1 MFYYEVKNSQ
11 GEDLKGRVEA
21 EDQKSAAVK
30 LRDEGY
36 YITNLELEEE
46 KEGIGDFFKKFKTVG
61 LGDLA
66 VFCRQFAT
74 MINSG
79 LSLVRSLEILAQQ
92 TENPKLQEA
101 VLAVQDNVESGMSL
115 SKALKNQGDVFPKLF
130 ISMVEAGEAGG
141 LLGEVL
147 EEMADH
153 FESENDLK
161 QQVTSALAYP
171 VVIALVAIGVIAFL
185 VVGILP
191 TFVNMFADMDIT
203 LPLPTKI
210 LLTVSNFL
218 SGTGGLIVLGSAI
231 LAIFGLYRYYK
242 TESGKYRIDGFLL
255 KLPVIGD
262 LITKIAVARFTST
275 LAVLIESGVSI
286 IDSLDVV
293 SRVMTNKIISERVVQ
308 ARESI
313 SEGESIADPLAVDG
327 IFPQMVLQMIRVGEE
342 TGALAEMLEKV
353 TYFYD
358 REVEHK
364 IESAVS
370 LIEPAMIVVLGLVV
384 GGIVISIMLPMFDMI
399 SGI

>member
-1 MFYYEVKNSQ
+1 MKNSQ

-130 ISMVEAGEAGG
+130 ISMVEAGETGG

-191 TFVNMFADMDIT
+191 TFVSMFADMNVT

-210 LLTVSNFL
+210 LLSVSNFL
-218 SGTGGLIVLGSAI
+218 SGTGGLVVLGAAI

-242 TESGKYRIDGFLL
+242 TESGQYKIDGFLL

-293 SRVMTNKIISERVVQ
+293 SRVMTNKIIS
-308 ARESI
+308 
-313 SEGESIADPLAVDG
+313 
-327 IFPQMVLQMIRVGEE
+327 
-342 TGALAEMLEKV
+342 
-353 TYFYD
+353 
-358 REVEHK
+358 
-364 IESAVS
+364 
-370 LIEPAMIVVLGLVV
+370 
-384 GGIVISIMLPMFDMI
+384 
-399 SGI
+399 

>member
-92 TENPKLQEA
+92 TTNPKLQEA

-130 ISMVEAGEAGG
+130 ISMVEAGETGG

-191 TFVNMFADMDIT
+191 TFVSMFADMDVT

-210 LLTVSNFL
+210 LLSVSNFL
-218 SGTGGLIVLGSAI
+218 SGTGGLVVLGATI

-242 TESGKYRIDGFLL
+242 TESGKYKIDGFLL

-399 SGI
+399 SSV